1 MATARHLHLND
12 NSAPNIDV
20 YSPLVVVY
28 AGETFDWTIS
38 GQDGQSGVAVTPTTI
53 WPFVETSFGVSRGNG
68 TPATVL
74 DMPGEYQF
82 QCTPAA
88 PTTPQNMIVAKVY
101 TPCQNPQVPKG
112 GYFAWQNTQNGAIV
126 VKASSNQTWP
136 LVQSVPVV
144 IQPNQTVIVQ
154 VSPTATV
161 GDHGIE
167 VTMQQGGSAVC
178 AQLTTPKIIVTAPG
192 LPEPKPKHSY

>member
-1 MATARHLHLND
+1 MATAKHLHFND
-12 NSAPNIDV
+12 NPAPNFDV

-28 AGETFDWTIS
+28 AGETFDWTVS
-38 GQDGQSGVAVTPTTI
+38 GQDGQSGVSVTPRTI

-88 PTTPQNMIVAKVY
+88 PTTPQNMIVAAVY
-101 TPCQNPQVPKG
+101 GPCTDVQVPPG

-126 VKASSNQTWP
+126 VKAAHGHTLP
-136 LVQSVPVV
+136 LVGNATVP
-144 IQPNQTVIVQ
+144 IQPNTTVIVQ
-154 VSPTATV
+154 VSPSAPL
-161 GDHGIE
+161 GDYPID

-178 AQLTTPKIIVTAPG
+178 AQLTTPKIIVTAP
-192 LPEPKPKHSY
+192 EPKPKPHHSY